1 MLRAR
6 PGREGKQHL
15 TQKPGRSRAAHR
27 CAPAASPAGYCRA
40 SRTPA
45 STWSPTH
52 PGSPR
57 ASGAQEPASILTPL
71 PALPLGALP
80 LQLQAPVQAS
90 FALQPRWFTT
100 ASLPRTARY
109 PGVCSRAQERARTGA
124 CTVAASEQTETIPIP
139 ARDRAGLV
147 GLGSGE
153 ITGEMLAPL
162 LFYPRLRTWNRCG
175 FFFEPVEETSLPSQV
190 PPTHFVLSRPS

>member
-1 MLRAR
+1 MCFKFRGARDIPRGVTHLDGGLGRFSWQPCHCREPECRPRRSVQMLRAH

-27 CAPAASPAGYCRA
+27 CAPAASPSGYCRA

-45 STWSPTH
+45 STRSPTH

-71 PALPLGALP
+71 LALPLGALP
-80 LQLQAPVQAS
+80 LQLQAPLQAS

-109 PGVCSRAQERARTGA
+109 PGVCSRA
-124 CTVAASEQTETIPIP
+124 
-139 ARDRAGLV
+139 
-147 GLGSGE
+147 
-153 ITGEMLAPL
+153 
-162 LFYPRLRTWNRCG
+162 
-175 FFFEPVEETSLPSQV
+175 
-190 PPTHFVLSRPS
+190 